1 MMTNQKQ
8 SFSISSIF
16 KNLKLS
22 FTLLKIKLHSQYYMH
37 AISLMPSGNA
47 LIVLVAKFCQKVKF
61 ENEVI
66 SEALIQ

>member
-8 SFSISSIF
+8 SFSILSTF

-22 FTLLKIKLHSQYYMH
+22 FTLLKIKLHSQYYIH
-37 AISLMPSGNA
+37 AIYVMPSGNA
-47 LIVLVAKFCQKVKF
+47 LIVGKFCQKVKI

-66 SEALIQ
+66 LEAFIQ